1 MKPIKNFDLL
11 IVGGGTAG
19 MTAAI
24 YAAKANIRA
33 AIVESNICGGLV
45 NTTYIVENFPS
56 RKSIHGMDLVQKIQ
70 EQTELLGVTV
80 DEAAEVTRL
89 NLTDGMKEIE
99 TDEFLY
105 RAPALVLATGRQP
118 VPLEIDTHD
127 CQEIHFCAICDG
139 SIYKGKK
146 VLVVGGGNSGFDEAY
161 YLHSLGVK
169 QIFLI
174 EKMDRFSALQSAQ
187 DKLLRC
193 EGVTA
198 MTSTIVEEIICEEKL
213 RSVLLKNIATGETQN
228 ISVDGVFVY
237 MGQLPSNKLFADV
250 VTLDADGYVITGEE
264 METNISGVFAAGD
277 IRSKKYR
284 QITTAIGDGTIAALS
299 AGEFLRNKKL

>member
-1 MKPIKNFDLL
+1 
-11 IVGGGTAG
+11 
-19 MTAAI
+19 MTTAI
-24 YAAKANIRA
+24 YAAKANIRT

-45 NTTYIVENFPS
+45 NTTYTVENFPS
-56 RKSIHGMDLVQKIQ
+56 HKSINGMDLVQKIQ
-70 EQTELLGVTV
+70 EQTESFGVTV

-89 NLTDGMKEIE
+89 NLIDSMKEIE
-99 TDEFLY
+99 TEEFLY
-105 RAPALVLATGRQP
+105 RSQALVLATGRQP

-139 SIYKGKK
+139 SAYRDKN

-174 EKMDRFSALQSAQ
+174 EKMDGFSAIQSAQ
-187 DKLLRC
+187 DKLLSC
-193 EGVTA
+193 EGVIA
-198 MTSTIVEEIICEEKL
+198 MTSTIVEEIVCEEKL
-213 RSVLLKNIATGETQN
+213 RSVLLKNTATGETLD
-228 ISVDGVFVY
+228 IPVDGVFVY
-237 MGQLPSNKLFADV
+237 MGQMPSNELFADV
-250 VTLDADGYVITGEE
+250 VTLDAEGYVVTGEE

-284 QITTAIGDGTIAALS
+284 QITTAVGDGTIAALS
-299 AGEFLRNKKL
+299 AGEFLRNKKI